1 MPVISTGGVIQVVH
15 RHDFITSEVQI
26 NSGNYYNYSTLSIT
40 PKSSS
45 SKLIFMSNP
54 RFYTRSQDRS
64 SGSGGYS
71 HGNTHIYIQDVPNN
85 NNVKSQEWI
94 NYHDQQSN
102 NSSSASDGLRL
113 QYNVY
118 CEFSNSVTS
127 TRQFR
132 TRAYAVQNF
141 GRIGGEMLM
150 SQIIMEVS
158 N

>member
-1 MPVISTGGVIQVVH
+1 MPVISTGAVLQVVH
-15 RHDFITSEVQI
+15 RHDYLTTEVQI
-26 NSGNYYNYSTLSIT
+26 SAGNYYNYQTLSIT

-54 RFYTRSQDRS
+54 RFYSRVQDRQTAS
-64 SGSGGYS
+64 SGSAYGDTYIYVENPGGS
-71 HGNTHIYIQDVPNN
+71 S
-85 NNVKSQEWI
+85 VKSQEWL

-102 NSSSASDGLRL
+102 NASSASDGLRL

-127 TRQFR
+127 MRQFR
-132 TRAYAVQNF
+132 TRAYARVNY
-141 GRIGGEMLM
+141 GRVGGEMLM